1 MDPNTTSLVLNGTL
15 NATLNQPFP
24 IFLNATLNQPS
35 QTLKDWLPAAT
46 IFLGLLTLALGEW
59 AKRSYD
65 KYLKKV
71 DRYIELI
78 NLIENLKENQKPGD
92 PELQSKFIHQ
102 INLCWVVCSDDEM
115 NKIIDLVSKF
125 NDDRNK
131 ECRGKILSDFMIT
144 LRRNTLKIMPWDIR
158 KTKLK
163 PEDYEKI
170 APAMLRRFVLIARTG
185 DFNSKLEDIKLT
197 ATAKVTAPN
206 EQEETEKEP

>member
-1 MDPNTTSLVLNGTL
+1 
-15 NATLNQPFP
+15 
-24 IFLNATLNQPS
+24 
-35 QTLKDWLPAAT
+35 
-46 IFLGLLTLALGEW
+46 
-59 AKRSYD
+59 
-65 KYLKKV
+65 
-71 DRYIELI
+71 
-78 NLIENLKENQKPGD
+78 
-92 PELQSKFIHQ
+92 
-102 INLCWVVCSDDEM
+102 M